1 MSGQMLRNVDV
12 LDGRGGVIATASSGN
27 YEAGEIQ
34 LAAPAP
40 AGRIQKGANYS
51 LRERGGQT
59 YRSTCTGMDAGTTYF
74 HVH

>member
-12 LDGRGGVIATASSGN
+12 LDGAGGVIATSSSGN
-27 YEAGEIQ
+27 YEGGTIS
-34 LAAPAP
+34 LTAPAP

-51 LRERGGQT
+51 LREGGGQT
-59 YRSTCTGMDAGTTYF
+59 YRSTCTGMDAGHTYF